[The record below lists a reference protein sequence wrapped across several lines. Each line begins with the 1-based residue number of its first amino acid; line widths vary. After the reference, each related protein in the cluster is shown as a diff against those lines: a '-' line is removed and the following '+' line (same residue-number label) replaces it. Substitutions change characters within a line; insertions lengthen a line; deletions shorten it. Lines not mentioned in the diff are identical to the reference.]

1 MLALSVLIL
10 IGNFGVGGFI
20 GNTVSH
26 ISLGAFGLM
35 AYLFPFALFLG
46 VAFAVVNKEKSI
58 MWVKLGGCCLM
69 WLAMSIFC
77 ELINGYD
84 KSRNLMDYYK
94 YSIEEHTGGGI
105 IGGIFCKVFCPSVGI
120 AGAYVIVILLAVIAL
135 VLITQRSLFRG

>member
-1 MLALSVLIL
+1 
-10 IGNFGVGGFI
+10 
-20 GNTVSH
+20 
-26 ISLGAFGLM
+26 M

-94 YSIEEHTGGGI
+94 YSIEEHTGGGLSEA
-105 IGGIFCKVFCPSVGI
+105 FSAKCSVRPS
-120 AGAYVIVILLAVIAL
+120 AL
-135 VLITQRSLFRG
+135 RELM

>member
-1 MLALSVLIL
+1 
-10 IGNFGVGGFI
+10 
-20 GNTVSH
+20 
-26 ISLGAFGLM
+26 
-35 AYLFPFALFLG
+35 
-46 VAFAVVNKEKSI
+46 
-58 MWVKLGGCCLM
+58 M

-120 AGAYVIVILLAVIAL
+120 AGAM
-135 VLITQRSLFRG
+135 